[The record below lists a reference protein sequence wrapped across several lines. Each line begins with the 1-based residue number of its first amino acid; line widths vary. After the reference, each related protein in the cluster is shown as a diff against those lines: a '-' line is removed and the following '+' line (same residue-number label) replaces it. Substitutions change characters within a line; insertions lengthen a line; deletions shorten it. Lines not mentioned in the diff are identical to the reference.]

1 MHNNYIDLMTTSLQI
16 SLMQNSKKFI
26 FYMKSEL
33 AELQALT
40 LEDAGFHIRIIKT
53 FYCLNYI

>member
-1 MHNNYIDLMTTSLQI
+1 MTTSLQI

-26 FYMKSEL
+26 FYMKSEHV
-33 AELQALT
+33 ELQALT
-40 LEDAGFHIRIIKT
+40 LEDAGFHTRIIKT